1 MNPIV
6 IISIAFSYVALLFF
20 IAWFTEK
27 RNKEKRSIVNN
38 PYIYALSISV
48 YCTAWTFYGSVGKAA
63 DSGISFLPIYLG
75 PTIMA
80 CVWWFVLRKIIV
92 ISKYERITSI
102 ADFISSRYGKSLWLG
117 VIATVIAVASI
128 VPYIS
133 IQLKAVAVTYD
144 FLLNFK
150 DAQFKPVDIGQ
161 VPFYLDSALYIAI
174 ALSIFTILFGTRN
187 LDPNERHE
195 GLVAV
200 VAFEAVIKL
209 VAFLVVGGFVTYGLF
224 NGFGDLLVFA
234 DSTISTKELTTLSFS
249 TIDSWSWFWLTLLS
263 MSAILFLPR
272 QFHMMVVE
280 NTNPNHISTAAWI
293 FPLYLL
299 LINLFVLPIAI
310 GGLAL
315 LGTSAN
321 PDFFVLSIP
330 LLHKSYGVALLA
342 GLGGFSAAT
351 GMVVVSVIALSI
363 MINNNLVLPFLL
375 RSQTKT
381 PNVLLEKDLTNKLI
395 GIRRVS
401 IVFVFLF
408 AYGYFKFVSSQYS
421 LVSIGLISFAGVAQ
435 FAPVML
441 GGIFWKRGTRIA
453 AICSLVVGFLTW
465 GWCLAFPTLAEVGV
479 ISSDFIENGPL
490 GISLLKPYSLF
501 GLEGLNRISHGAFWS
516 LLLNTLT
523 YAFVSIN
530 THPSIL
536 EITQADLF
544 VNIYKYKKGGSDL
557 RINRRKAK
565 MSELLILMYRFL
577 GQERTDKIFK
587 KYERNNNIN
596 LSEVEI
602 ANEDIINFTEVHLAG
617 AIGGASSKIILN
629 SVVQEEAIRLEEM
642 FKLLEQTQEAIQYSK
657 ELEEKSK
664 ALENTTEQ
672 LKEANEQLKK
682 LDGLKA
688 DFITTIT
695 HELRTPIT
703 SVKALSK
710 ILHDNMELPDSQR
723 KEYLTIIVNESERIT
738 RLVNQVLDLEKLDQ
752 LKHNTKKQI
761 VDFVTLTEN
770 AFKGL
775 QQLMSEKQILATLKK
790 ETTTLSVYGDEDQ
803 LTQVIINLLS
813 NAIKF
818 CAPVNGIIEL
828 VLKKEKDNAILSV
841 KDNGIGVAPENSEI
855 IFEKFTQ
862 LSTPQF
868 GKPKGTGLGLTIS
881 KEIITHHNG
890 TIEIQS
896 KVEKGACFI
905 IRIPIQN

>member
-1 MNPIV
+1 MRSII
-6 IISIAFSYVALLFF
+6 IISIAFIYVAILFF

-27 RNKEKRSIVNN
+27 RNAQKRSIVNN

-63 DSGISFLPIYLG
+63 DSGISFLPTYLG

-80 CVWWFVLRKIIV
+80 CLWWLVLRKIII

-117 VIATVIAVASI
+117 VIATIIAVASI

-133 IQLKAVAVTYD
+133 IQLKAIAVTYD
-144 FLLNFK
+144 FLNNFQ
-150 DAQFKPVDIGQ
+150 DPLFVPQDIGQ
-161 VPFYLDSALYIAI
+161 TPFYLDSALYIAI

-200 VAFEAVIKL
+200 VAFESFVKL
-209 VAFLVVGGFVTYGLF
+209 ISFLIVGGFITYGLF
-224 NGFGDLLVFA
+224 NGFSDMLNQT
-234 DSTISTKELTTLSFS
+234 DSSAIKEGITSLSFS

-280 NTNPNHISTAAWI
+280 NTNPKHISTAAWV
-293 FPLYLL
+293 FPLYLF

-310 GGLAL
+310 GGLTL
-315 LGTSAN
+315 LGDTTN

-330 LLHKSYGVALLA
+330 LSEGNFWIALLA

-351 GMVVVSVIALSI
+351 GMVAVSVIALSI

-375 RSQTKT
+375 RSNNNIPKY
-381 PNVLLEKDLTNKLI
+381 NLEKDITDKLI

-421 LVSIGLISFAGVAQ
+421 LVSIGLISFTGVAQ
-435 FAPVML
+435 FVPVMI

-453 AICSLVVGFLTW
+453 AICSLIVGFLTW

-479 ISSDFIENGPL
+479 LSADYIENGPFGL
-490 GISLLKPYSLF
+490 SFLKPYSLF
-501 GLEGLNRISHGAFWS
+501 GLEGLDHISHGAFWS
-516 LLLNTLT
+516 LLLNTIT
-523 YAFVSIN
+523 YGLVSIN
-530 THPSIL
+530 THPSML

-544 VNIYKYKKGGSDL
+544 VNIYKYKEGGTDL
-557 RINRRKAK
+557 RVNRRKAK
-565 MSELLILMYRFL
+565 MSELFILMYRFI
-577 GQERTDKIFK
+577 GQKRTDKIFK
-587 KYERNNNIN
+587 KYEKKHGIR
-596 LSEVEI
+596 LSEIET
-602 ANEDIINFTEVHLAG
+602 ANEDIVNLTEVHLAG

-629 SVVQEEAIRLEEM
+629 SVVKENPIRLEEM

-657 ELEEKSK
+657 ELEEKSTE
-664 ALENTTEQ
+664 LENTTKQ

-682 LDGLKA
+682 LDSLKA
-688 DFITTIT
+688 DFVTTVT

-703 SVKALSK
+703 SVKALSN
-710 ILHDNMELPDSQR
+710 ILLDNMDLPKVKR
-723 KEYLTIIVNESERIT
+723 EEYLNIIVNESERIT
-738 RLVNQVLDLEKLDQ
+738 RLINQVLDLEKLNN
-752 LKHNTKKQI
+752 LKHNSKKQI
-761 VDFVTLTEN
+761 IDFGLIAEKSFN
-770 AFKGL
+770 GL
-775 QQLMSEKQILATLKK
+775 QQLMNEKGINATFKK
-790 ETTTLSVYGDEDQ
+790 ENFSLNVFGVADQ
-803 LTQVIINLLS
+803 LTQVFINLLS

-818 CAPVNGIIEL
+818 CNPTQGLIE
-828 VLKKEKDNAILSV
+828 VVIKKEKDKATFYV
-841 KDNGIGVAPENSEI
+841 KDNGIGIAKKNYNFV
-855 IFEKFTQ
+855 FEKFTQ
-862 LSTPQF
+862 LSTAQY

-881 KEIITHHNG
+881 KEIIDHHNG
-890 TIEIQS
+890 TIDIES
-896 KVEKGACFI
+896 EEGKGTCFI
-905 IRIPIQN
+905 VRLPLQN